1 LSRSRFATFAPDCL
15 RCGDCAIGGQALP
28 GGTNLFSGH
37 PEWKKPA
44 RGGFDL
50 RSSDLQTHRTAFRL
64 ATHTE
69 IRYMRFMKVRHESH
83 GAYLSA

>member
-1 LSRSRFATFAPDCL
+1 M
-15 RCGDCAIGGQALP
+15 
-28 GGTNLFSGH
+28 
-37 PEWKKPA
+37 EKPA

-64 ATHTE
+64 ATHTK

-83 GAYLSA
+83 GASLCA